1 MNENWLKKIDW
12 LVLPLLGILA
22 VIGGWHLVAGKKTYV
37 PQSSPAE
44 LRAALIKDFA
54 KDGDL
59 AKGEAVW
66 KTVQSLVES
75 GQLGRLK
82 TLPNGEEL
90 SATVQPY
97 FEEKRV
103 GLIPALPNVVE
114 TWQSSKPYLAEPF
127 AKRGEMDQGI
137 LRFTW
142 YSLMLVA
149 KGYALALLVG
159 TPIGFFLGLSK
170 AFTKTFDPIIQILR
184 PVSPL
189 AWLPLGLVLF
199 LSAGKNASELGA
211 LFTIAVCAMW
221 PTVLN
226 TAVGVRAIPQDYL
239 NVAKV
244 LKLSRTKTLFKVLI
258 PATLP
263 YMFTGFRL
271 SLGIA
276 WLVIVAAEMLTG
288 RPGVGGF
295 LWQEYNALIYEHI
308 ILCIITI
315 GIVGFVLDRLM
326 SLVEKRFKT
335 A

>member
-1 MNENWLKKIDW
+1 MRRFKPQLDSLI
-12 LVLPLLGILA
+12 LPLAGFGLA
-22 VIGGWHLVAGKKTYV
+22 LIVWHVLSQTVAKEL
-37 PQSSPAE
+37 PSPARTWIE
-44 LRAALIKDFA
+44 SKDY
-54 KDGDL
+54 
-59 AKGEAVW
+59 V
-66 KTVQSLVES
+66 
-75 GQLGRLK
+75 LK
-82 TLPNGEEL
+82 P
-90 SATVQPY
+90 
-97 FEEKRV
+97 FE
-103 GLIPALPNVVE
+103 
-114 TWQSSKPYLAEPF
+114 
-127 AKRGEMDQGI
+127 KRGEMDQGI

-142 YSLMLVA
+142 YSLVLVA

-159 TPIGFFLGLSK
+159 TPIGFLLGLSPK
-170 AFTKTFDPIIQILR
+170 FARTFDPVIQVLR

-199 LSAGKNASELGA
+199 LGAGRQASELGA

-226 TAVGVRAIPQDYL
+226 TAVGVRSIPQDYL

-244 LKLSRTKTLFKVLI
+244 LKLSRWKTLWMVLV

-263 YMFTGFRL
+263 YMFAGFRL

-295 LWQEYNALIYEHI
+295 LWQEYNALNYSRI
-308 ILCIITI
+308 ILCILTI
-315 GIVGFVLDRLM
+315 GLVGFALDRLM
-326 SLVEKRFKT
+326 SFFERRFRT

>member
-1 MNENWLKKIDW
+1 MKKFKLDW
-12 LVLPLLGILA
+12 LILPLIGVAVVVGIWA
-22 VIGGWHLVAGKKTYV
+22 A
-37 PQSSPAE
+37 SSATWAKE
-44 LRAALIKDFA
+44 LP
-54 KDGDL
+54 
-59 AKGEAVW
+59 
-66 KTVQSLVES
+66 SP
-75 GQLGRLK
+75 LK
-82 TLPNGEEL
+82 TWEKSKDYVMKP
-90 SATVQPY
+90 
-97 FEEKRV
+97 FE
-103 GLIPALPNVVE
+103 
-114 TWQSSKPYLAEPF
+114 
-127 AKRGEMDQGI
+127 KRGEMDQGI

-142 YSLMLVA
+142 YSLVLVA
-149 KGYALALLVG
+149 KGYALALIIG
-159 TPIGFFLGLSK
+159 TPIGFMLGLSK
-170 AFTKTFDPIIQILR
+170 NFAKTFDPIIQILR

-199 LSAGKNASELGA
+199 LGAGKQASELGA

-258 PATLP
+258 PATMP

-295 LWQEYNALIYEHI
+295 LWQEYNSLIYEHI

-315 GIVGFVLDRLM
+315 GVVGFVLDRLM
-326 SLVEKRFKT
+326 SLVEKRFRT

>member
-1 MNENWLKKIDW
+1 MNEPFVKKIDW
-12 LVLPLLGILA
+12 LILPLIGVAFVLA
-22 VIGGWHLVAGKKTYV
+22 IWAV
-37 PQSSPAE
+37 SSATWAKE
-44 LRAALIKDFA
+44 LP
-54 KDGDL
+54 
-59 AKGEAVW
+59 
-66 KTVQSLVES
+66 SP
-75 GQLGRLK
+75 LK
-82 TLPNGEEL
+82 T
-90 SATVQPY
+90 
-97 FEEKRV
+97 
-103 GLIPALPNVVE
+103 
-114 TWQSSKPYLAEPF
+114 WQTSKLYVLEPF

-137 LRFTW
+137 FRFTW
-142 YSLMLVA
+142 YSLTLVA
-149 KGYALALLVG
+149 KGYVLALLIG
-159 TPIGFFLGLSK
+159 TPIGFLLGLSK
-170 AFTKTFDPIIQILR
+170 AFSKTFDPIIQVLR

-199 LSAGKNASELGA
+199 LSFGRQASELGA
-211 LFTIAVCAMW
+211 LFTIAICAMW

-226 TAVGVRAIPQDYL
+226 TAVGVRAVPQDYL
-239 NVAKV
+239 NVARV
-244 LKLSRTKTLFKVLI
+244 LKLSRGKTLLKVLV

-315 GIVGFVLDRLM
+315 GVVGFILDRAM
-326 SLVEKRFKT
+326 SVVETRFKS

>member
-1 MNENWLKKIDW
+1 MNDSFLKKIDW
-12 LVLPLLGILA
+12 LILPL
-22 VIGGWHLVAGKKTYV
+22 IGFV
-37 PQSSPAE
+37 
-44 LRAALIKDFA
+44 AALGLWALVSQTVSKE
-54 KDGDL
+54 L
-59 AKGEAVW
+59 PSPS
-66 KTVQSLVES
+66 KTWSES
-75 GQLGRLK
+75 RDYVLK
-82 TLPNGEEL
+82 P
-90 SATVQPY
+90 
-97 FEEKRV
+97 FE
-103 GLIPALPNVVE
+103 
-114 TWQSSKPYLAEPF
+114 
-127 AKRGEMDQGI
+127 KRGEMDQGI

-142 YSLMLVA
+142 YSLILVA
-149 KGYALALLVG
+149 KGYAIALIIG
-159 TPIGFFLGLSK
+159 TPIGFMLGLSK
-170 AFTKTFDPIIQILR
+170 TFTKAFDPIIQILR

-199 LSAGKNASELGA
+199 LGAGRNASELGA

-226 TAVGVRAIPQDYL
+226 TAVGVRSIPQDYL

-295 LWQEYNALIYEHI
+295 LWQEYNALNYSRI

-315 GIVGFVLDRLM
+315 GVVGFVLDRLM
-326 SLVEKRFKT
+326 SVVERRFKT

>member
-1 MNENWLKKIDW
+1 MNDSILKKLDW
-12 LVLPLLGILA
+12 FLLPLVGVAACLIL
-22 VIGGWHLVAGKKTYV
+22 WHLLAGKVVYTM
-37 PQSSPAE
+37 SSPEQAAE
-44 LRAALIKDFA
+44 LQAGIKALPE
-54 KDGDL
+54 
-59 AKGEAVW
+59 GEALW
-66 KTVQSLVES
+66 KKYQPLVER
-75 GQLGRLK
+75 GRFAELK
-82 TLPNGEEL
+82 AQPD
-90 SATVQPY
+90 SASVWEVVQP
-97 FEEKRV
+97 FVEEQRV

-114 TWQSSKPYLAEPF
+114 AWTSSKPYILAPF
-127 AKRGEMDQGI
+127 VYRGELDQGI

-142 YSLMLVA
+142 LSLILVA
-149 KGYALALLVG
+149 KGYFIALVIG
-159 TPIGFFLGLSK
+159 TPLGFCLGLSK
-170 AFTKTFDPIIQILR
+170 WFTKMTDPIIQVLR

-189 AWLPLGLVLF
+189 AWLPLGMVLF
-199 LSAGKNASELGA
+199 LGAGKNASELAA

-244 LKLSRTKTLFKVLI
+244 LKLSRFKTLTKVMI

-308 ILCIITI
+308 ILCILTI
-315 GIVGFVLDRLM
+315 GVVGFVLDRLM
-326 SLVEKRFKT
+326 SVVEKRFKT